1 MHRFMYSIRNKVN
14 NKVNNKGINVNSLNA
29 MILGFANE
37 IENSCCMKPF
47 KRVCAL

>member
-1 MHRFMYSIRNKVN
+1 MHRFMYSIR